1 MNVQDRRRIL
11 GPSNAKPL
19 IFVPNETPQQ
29 TSSTDSHIRLQRDI
43 VSNANGSSVVETSSI
58 SLLTSVYGPRST
70 RSNSFEPNATVN
82 VVMESERFSTSN
94 MKELSNFLVSVLKCV
109 LCLEKYPKAGID
121 IFVNFNIEDEVELVA
136 YIPLIIM
143 GVMVALIDANI
154 ELVDVIGGVN
164 VGNTLCVLGQNGEQL
179 LGLWSDPSS
188 VASTDTDTDTLDLNE
203 IISKCKDLYPNSRK
217 QLIEFI
223 STF

>member
-1 MNVQDRRRIL
+1 M
-11 GPSNAKPL
+11 
-19 IFVPNETPQQ
+19 
-29 TSSTDSHIRLQRDI
+29 
-43 VSNANGSSVVETSSI
+43 
-58 SLLTSVYGPRST
+58 
-70 RSNSFEPNATVN
+70 
-82 VVMESERFSTSN
+82 
-94 MKELSNFLVSVLKCV
+94 
-109 LCLEKYPKAGID
+109 
-121 IFVNFNIEDEVELVA
+121 ELVA